1 MSEMNKTVV
10 DIQPKEQIMSAEQNK
25 TNFKRLY
32 DEVFNQGN
40 LDVANELIGSNVV
53 EHQQQPGVDP
63 AAAGPE
69 LVKQIARFYRSA
81 FPDLQIVVN
90 DLIAEGDRVAARVSI
105 IGTHQ
110 GEMMSIP
117 PTGRRVEVSSIDI
130 IRFEDGKAA
139 EHWGETD
146 IITMMKQLGV
156 VPA

>member
-1 MSEMNKTVV
+1 MT
-10 DIQPKEQIMSAEQNK
+10 DQNK

-32 DEVFNQGN
+32 EEVFNQGN
-40 LDVANELIGSNVV
+40 LDVADELVGPNVV

-63 AAAGPE
+63 DAAGSE
-69 LVKQIARFYRSA
+69 LVKQIARFFRSA
-81 FPDLQIVVN
+81 FPDLNIVME
-90 DLIAEGDRVAARVSI
+90 DLIAEGDRVAARVTI

-110 GEMMSIP
+110 GELMGIP
-117 PTGRRVEVSSIDI
+117 PTGKRVEVSSIDI

-146 IITMMKQLGV
+146 IMSMMQQLGV